1 MSKNQSFEEKYPN
14 LANFVY
20 YQGKV
25 EIGYDYNTSSFVI
38 AYDEGGT
45 VYLGK
50 SEYDSME
57 EAFSDLEVGITE
69 YLEEHG
75 IDLGE

>member
-1 MSKNQSFEEKYPN
+1 MSNNQTFEEKYPN

-20 YQGKV
+20 YQGKI
-25 EIGYDYNTSSFVI
+25 EIGYDYNTRSFVL

-45 VYLGK
+45 VYEGK
-50 SEYDSME
+50 HEYDTFE
-57 EAFSDLEVGITE
+57 EAFADLETGISE
-69 YLEEHG
+69 YLEEYG